1 MSIEEL
7 KQVLHETT
15 YISYNVIDSLLS
27 GFTDDSNTDEDKER
41 LYTHIAWHI
50 PTGGPKFP
58 RDKSGYEYK
67 MEILEAIR
75 EIYGLQKIED

>member
-7 KQVLHETT
+7 KKALHETT
-15 YISYNVIDSLLS
+15 YISYNVIDSLLA
-27 GFTDDSNTDEDKER
+27 GFDDSVSNEDKER

-58 RDKSGYEYK
+58 KDKKGIEYK
-67 MEILEAIR
+67 KEILEAIR
-75 EIYGLQKIED
+75 EIYGLSKLED

>member
-27 GFTDDSNTDEDKER
+27 GFNDPGIDEDKER

-58 RDKSGYEYK
+58 RDKKGIEYK
-67 MEILEAIR
+67 KEILEAIR
-75 EIYGLQKIED
+75 EIYGLPKLED